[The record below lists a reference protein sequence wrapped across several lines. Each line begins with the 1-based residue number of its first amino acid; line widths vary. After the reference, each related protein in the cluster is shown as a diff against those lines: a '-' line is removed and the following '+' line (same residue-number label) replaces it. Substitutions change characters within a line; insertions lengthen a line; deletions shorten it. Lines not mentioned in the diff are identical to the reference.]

1 MCYIYIVWSFQSQDM
16 TFLYQVNVTA
26 FEASPKCSSNPL
38 PEHTPATLA
47 PGEWEES
54 QWASNATVRPDPRP
68 VWQKSVEPPK
78 KDWND
83 FVWSAEKVRACDKP

>member
-1 MCYIYIVWSFQSQDM
+1 MLHRGLSVQKVEALVQM
-16 TFLYQVNVTA
+16 GKNMVTILLLLV
-26 FEASPKCSSNPL
+26 FCCKGSSGS
-38 PEHTPATLA
+38 PATLA